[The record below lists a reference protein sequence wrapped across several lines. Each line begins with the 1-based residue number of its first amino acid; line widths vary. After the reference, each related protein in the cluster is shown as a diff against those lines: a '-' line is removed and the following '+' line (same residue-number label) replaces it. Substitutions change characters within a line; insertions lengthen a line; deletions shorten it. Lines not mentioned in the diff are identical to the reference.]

1 MSPCESTQAHACD
14 GTGGTTPP
22 RVHALMPVAKNLV
35 GFQGGIYALN
45 TMQSHTEAATLQ
57 SPTSRPKCTN
67 NFEVC
72 TSRNGDGQG
81 GLPCCGQNLPGDSR
95 VQCIRENENFD
106 RCVPGG
112 CQLTDRLSD
121 WDCNQGKQWPRP
133 PGPPYAP
140 PPPTPPPLPPKHPPP
155 DSPPR
160 VSSIRVASLSNT
172 WQGTSGLE
180 ATELLPAAAS
190 LDAYLATSSSTISA
204 LQATEL
210 DAAQPQSPAVL
221 AAAGSFVAA
230 LVLLYIGAWAKR
242 RWAERPLIRPR
253 HQRLDVSEEEFLK
266 RDAANAEDVDQGQ
279 SPGGDGGG
287 RAGAGDSVLPWRG
300 LVLGSTSAAKDATA
314 GAEETH
320 LSSADLESPRRLDTP
335 DVGMPDSPTCD
346 HLDRVSLGT
355 IPPSGVVVDPAAKA
369 RAAEAAAAAAALLSQ
384 QQQPKPQLLPP
395 PPKAPPPGEQQPS
408 RREAAKREAAERTAQ
423 VKQRTAQMKE
433 RNAALKLQLAE
444 GGKVPIMACPLSL
457 GIEVPMPLSPL
468 SSLTTPLVATRAHA
482 SSGLGLA
489 VHMDR
494 RERALPS
501 SRSGRRRRWP
511 SCSSESSRSSR
522 TSRCVRGSRPRAR
535 AQRLPLADECVAADH
550 DALCASLI
558 SLTAPRPDRPRV
570 CKSRLRGWSRRLHSP
585 SSSSKLTGLLPAVG
599 LPPSHHRTVQ
609 HRLRLRRLPCLT
621 VGRPWV
627 LPPREPGRSRLAT
640 PRVPLCSGRMRCLL
654 PPRRT
659 SQFGAKHGQD
669 TGCLAATQGG
679 MVRQSR
685 LSPRTLRAAALP
697 S

>member
-287 RAGAGDSVLPWRG
+287 RAGAEDSVLPWRG

-444 GGKVPIMACPLSL
+444 GGKARESSAEQQKRAEAAMAKLQQRVESKLKDQQIARLESEIALAQLVKQADWPPASGRLAAVPPPHGAAP
-457 GIEVPMPLSPL
+457 PAPP
-468 SSLTTPLVATRAHA
+468 PA
-482 SSGLGLA
+482 
-489 VHMDR
+489 
-494 RERALPS
+494 ALPD
-501 SRSGRRRRWP
+501 GRTP
-511 SCSSESSRSSR
+511 VGAA
-522 TSRCVRGSRPRAR
+522 TTRAR
-535 AQRLPLADECVAADH
+535 AFAPCNSSGTVVLGADAMPPPAAPYF
-550 DALCASLI
+550 SI
-558 SLTAPRPDRPRV
+558 
-570 CKSRLRGWSRRLHSP
+570 RR
-585 SSSSKLTGLLPAVG
+585 
-599 LPPSHHRTVQ
+599 
-609 HRLRLRRLPCLT
+609 
-621 VGRPWV
+621 
-627 LPPREPGRSRLAT
+627 
-640 PRVPLCSGRMRCLL
+640 
-654 PPRRT
+654 
-659 SQFGAKHGQD
+659 
-669 TGCLAATQGG
+669 
-679 MVRQSR
+679 
-685 LSPRTLRAAALP
+685 
-697 S
+697 